1 MCNIIAAS
9 EDSKNS
15 SFYGLKT
22 NILQFS
28 AFLARK
34 FKYLLNW
41 LYCSADAYLKNK
53 GRLHKPGFFAN
64 WILSKMEHYF
74 VLLFCATCSFI
85 LDYMNYWQEGI
96 LKWLGTDLFVHHFL
110 ITYLLT
116 NAVFYSLGLFLT
128 SFDLQNYSKVK
139 FAACFLF
146 QLNEYIG
153 KWYSTCVGYPYNNHH
168 NRNRIQHHQNLT
180 LESLLSYVFSHF
192 SQHF

>member
-15 SFYGLKT
+15 SFYGLKPT
-22 NILQFS
+22 FCNFQHFWRENSNICWIDFTVQLTLIS
-28 AFLARK
+28 RT
-34 FKYLLNW
+34 
-41 LYCSADAYLKNK
+41 K
-53 GRLHKPGFFAN
+53 GLHKPGFFAN

-146 QLNEYIG
+146 QLNEYID

-180 LESLLSYVFSHF
+180 LESLLSSVFSHF